1 MNTIYLPVEVS
12 KRELCS
18 RAFLACSLA
27 SKGNKVYVFEHTLF
41 DRIGWPEAGIYIGK
55 NCFRTEI
62 PHSLKYYKKMKRS
75 NVDVWLLDEEG
86 GIFFSKDKSEW
97 VRALSNRFDLTA
109 LNSSDKVLYWGKW
122 QNQAYKSKNIKADEH
137 ITGSPNFDIFQKKY
151 SEIFRDYDLGITGG
165 LKDFILIN
173 TRFGLG
179 NSDLGH
185 EFVLNVLPFS
195 DSFTELEKIKW
206 IIEENQLMYSM
217 IEMIINLAERNP
229 NVTFVLRSHP
239 DEDISTYNTL
249 LRKFD
254 NIKINCD
261 GTVDSWIRQSRAVIH
276 NGCSTAIQAFI
287 AEKKVITYAPP
298 LFKENLSTPGLP
310 NTIGYLAKN
319 VNEVNNYLLKKNN
332 EGEFNMEWMDTISHL
347 DSIDYITKLIE
358 NEKERYGQ
366 KSKFFSI
373 PLIERTKDLIS
384 NISKQLFNYNI
395 RGQFADLS
403 NLGDIVNLV
412 DTAKILYDKSIKCR
426 KFSDSCYEVSK

>member
-1 MNTIYLPVEVS
+1 M
-12 KRELCS
+12 
-18 RAFLACSLA
+18 
-27 SKGNKVYVFEHTLF
+27 
-41 DRIGWPEAGIYIGK
+41 
-55 NCFRTEI
+55 
-62 PHSLKYYKKMKRS
+62 
-75 NVDVWLLDEEG
+75 
-86 GIFFSKDKSEW
+86 
-97 VRALSNRFDLTA
+97 
-109 LNSSDKVLYWGKW
+109 
-122 QNQAYKSKNIKADEH
+122 
-137 ITGSPNFDIFQKKY
+137 Y